1 MPNSGGAS
9 ALPPLGLPSDNYD
22 LIQSATVG
30 LAGVGLRHRNGV
42 DADDSLPSPTAA
54 AHAELISAALALAPP
69 SMQPSKSVKHPQ
81 AGGASTYTL
90 QYIGVSNGE
99 LGILSQKQKLVPPKL
114 PAGPVAAAT
123 GATSRAKSAALRSRS
138 SSALSIAGAGSGSAA
153 GSRPSSST
161 SPSPSPIRSTYNPT
175 LPPHAPREAL
185 SLTAAGASASGDEA
199 AGFAPSPSP
208 SAVPAAAAAAAMAV
222 TAPGRQQPHSG
233 GPVGLQSLVED
244 AHGSVR
250 VVSDCFYSRALHSR
264 TGPRDRHTRRNKPTV
279 PPVQDKEPMSAALPA
294 RFGHR
299 APSAGGFPGW
309 RLTAATAAANAM
321 AAGPGAGASAVPG
334 MRGPGG
340 GSGGAGGGAG
350 MRRAYTG
357 NGNGAASPSDSA
369 GSQWQQQQQQQREF
383 GEAGEDE
390 QGLGYGY
397 MQPSPQV
404 GPVLELPQAGE
415 LPPGT
420 AGGAAAHAVGGRSF
434 SRSTT
439 AGNRPQCV

>member
-1 MPNSGGAS
+1 MCP
-9 ALPPLGLPSDNYD
+9 
-22 LIQSATVG
+22 
-30 LAGVGLRHRNGV
+30 GVLMH
-42 DADDSLPSPTAA
+42 ALPSPPLT
-54 AHAELISAALALAPP
+54 LAILR
-69 SMQPSKSVKHPQ
+69 HP
-81 AGGASTYTL
+81 
-90 QYIGVSNGE
+90 
-99 LGILSQKQKLVPPKL
+99 QKLVPPKL

-279 PPVQDKEPMSAALPA
+279 PPVQV
-294 RFGHR
+294 RH
-299 APSAGGFPGW
+299 
-309 RLTAATAAANAM
+309 
-321 AAGPGAGASAVPG
+321 
-334 MRGPGG
+334 
-340 GSGGAGGGAG
+340 SGGAGGQTGRLAA
-350 MRRAYTG
+350 RRAQQSSISTEALLAWLGGLWVAVSAVQRRSGASLG
-357 NGNGAASPSDSA
+357 NWVERDVPIAS
-369 GSQWQQQQQQQREF
+369 GSRLCAW
-383 GEAGEDE
+383 
-390 QGLGYGY
+390 GLAPYSLLI
-397 MQPSPQV
+397 PARARPALRTRSP
-404 GPVLELPQAGE
+404 
-415 LPPGT
+415 
-420 AGGAAAHAVGGRSF
+420 
-434 SRSTT
+434 
-439 AGNRPQCV
+439 